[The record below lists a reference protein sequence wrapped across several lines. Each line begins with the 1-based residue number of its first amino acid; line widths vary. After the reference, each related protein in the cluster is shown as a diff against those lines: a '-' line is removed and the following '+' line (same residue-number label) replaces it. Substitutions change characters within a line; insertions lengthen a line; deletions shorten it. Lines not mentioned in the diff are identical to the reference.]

1 MKISTL
7 SLNQFS
13 RDCRII
19 ARLSQND
26 YTIVMSQHFFS
37 SQLRQQLSKL
47 STWLFIL
54 TTILLHIVL
63 LESAALK
70 EWTPKP
76 TLENLP
82 NIAVSLHPST
92 EAQAPT
98 ADKAE
103 ANPNKAF
110 TIARAPRPQVTHAV
124 QIEPKAED
132 LAIPPAETVVVE
144 ASEIADQKPAETQ
157 APIGEETVAAAPEFK
172 LRVPESVEMQMEI
185 THTKVNGNPTTGV
198 GSLSWER
205 ANDKYRLSIEAGINL
220 LITNLN
226 LLTITSEGHIDLFG
240 LTPVISNDIRRTR
253 PATAIHFNHTDKTIS
268 FSASNK
274 IVAMENG
281 AQDAVSVLLQL
292 AAIGNAKEAQ
302 LTAGREFSIQ
312 VAEGRDATPFLFRV
326 IGEEEIDSKLAAD
339 TGKLM
344 TIHVSR
350 PPKPGFYNS
359 QLDIWFAPSIG
370 WYPVQIRNTE
380 SNGSITNQVVVA
392 LKQKINREN

>member
-1 MKISTL
+1 
-7 SLNQFS
+7 
-13 RDCRII
+13 
-19 ARLSQND
+19 
-26 YTIVMSQHFFS
+26 MSQHFFS

-47 STWLFIL
+47 STWLFLL

-63 LESAALK
+63 LESAGLK

-76 TLENLP
+76 TLEDLP
-82 NIAVSLHPST
+82 NITVSLRPST
-92 EAQAPT
+92 EALPPT
-98 ADKAE
+98 EDKAKLS
-103 ANPNKAF
+103 PKQS
-110 TIARAPRPQVTHAV
+110 TPIAKAPRPQATKAA
-124 QIEPKAED
+124 QIETKTED
-132 LAIPPAETVVVE
+132 LAIPASESAVKETSEVVE
-144 ASEIADQKPAETQ
+144 PKPTEIQ
-157 APIGEETVAAAPEFK
+157 APIDEKSAEALPEFS
-172 LRVPESVEMQMEI
+172 LRVPESAEMQMEI

-205 ANDKYRLSIEAGINL
+205 ANGKYRLSIEAGINL

-253 PATAIHFNHTDKTIS
+253 PATAIHFNHTEKTIS

-292 AAIGNAKEAQ
+292 AAIGNAKEPQ
-302 LTAGREFSIQ
+302 LTAGKELTIQ

-326 IGEEEIDSKLAAD
+326 IGEEEIDSKLAAE

-344 TIHVSR
+344 TVHVSR

-359 QLDIWFAPSIG
+359 QLDIWFAPSLG

-380 SNGSITNQVVVA
+380 SNGSVTNQVVVA